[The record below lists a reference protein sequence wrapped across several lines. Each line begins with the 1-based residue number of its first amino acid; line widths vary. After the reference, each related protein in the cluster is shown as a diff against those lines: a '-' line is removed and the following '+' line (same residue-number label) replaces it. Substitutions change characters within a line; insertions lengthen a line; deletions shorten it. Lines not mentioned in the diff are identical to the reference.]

1 MGDANGVGPEI
12 ILRFFVEKGFHTPV
26 VVYGD
31 FEILSRGAEILG
43 LNIELN
49 VLDNLA
55 ELDTQKLNVRDVRL
69 LGEDDLQ
76 PGKISR
82 ATGASA
88 YHYVKAA
95 TQDAIS
101 GEVAGLVTLPMNKEA
116 TQLTHQTFTGHTDMI
131 AEICGTSDYAMM
143 LATDA
148 VAVSHVSAHVSL
160 SEAIRSLNSKR
171 VEKVID
177 LTHTA
182 LSAFLDEPRIAVCG
196 LNPHAGEHGMFG
208 NEEEQAITPAISRC
222 QARGWLVSGPHPAD
236 TVFHRAIHGDA
247 FDAIVC
253 MYHDQGHAPMKLY
266 AFHEGVN
273 VTIGLPIVRTSVD
286 HGTAFDIA
294 WQGKAFT
301 DSFGHALNY
310 AEKLLRK

>member
-12 ILRFFVEKGFHTPV
+12 ILRFFVEQGFHSPV
-26 VVYGD
+26 IVYGD
-31 FEILSRGAEILG
+31 FEILSRGAGILG
-43 LNIELN
+43 LNIDLN

-55 ELDTQKLNVRDVRL
+55 ELDMQKLNVRDFHL

-76 PGKISR
+76 PGKISQK
-82 ATGASA
+82 TGASA
-88 YHYVKAA
+88 YQYVKGA
-95 TQDAIS
+95 TQDALH
-101 GEVAGLVTLPMNKEA
+101 GEVAGLVTLPVNKEA
-116 TQLTHQTFTGHTDMI
+116 TQLTHRPFTGQTDMI
-131 AEICGTSDYAMM
+131 AEICGTVDYAMM

-148 VAVSHVSAHVSL
+148 LAVSHVSAHVSL

-182 LSAFLDEPRIAVCG
+182 LNAFLDEPRIAVCG

-236 TVFHRAIHGDA
+236 TVFHRAIHDDA

-310 AEKLLRK
+310 AEKLLRN